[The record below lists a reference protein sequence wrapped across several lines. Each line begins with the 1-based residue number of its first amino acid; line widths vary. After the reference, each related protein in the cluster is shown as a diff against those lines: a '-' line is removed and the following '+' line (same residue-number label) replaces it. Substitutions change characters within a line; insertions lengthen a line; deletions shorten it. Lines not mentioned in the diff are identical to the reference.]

1 MPAPILAAYDP
12 SRDDRAPVELAL
24 ALAELT
30 GAEVTAVLVLAL
42 GPGPTPPAAT
52 EA

>member
-1 MPAPILAAYDP
+1 MSAPILAAYDP

-24 ALAELT
+24 AIAELT
-30 GAEVTAVLVLAL
+30 GADVIAVSVLAL
-42 GPGPTPPAAT
+42 GWATPPAAT